1 MYDRNLAR
9 QLAAGGRRTIQESL
23 DIRVKAREIEA
34 VMDEALEHR
43 RRIRKEDAVDAT
55 QGHA

>member
-1 MYDRNLAR
+1 
-9 QLAAGGRRTIQESL
+9 
-23 DIRVKAREIEA
+23 
-34 VMDEALEHR
+34 MDEALEHR